1 MCTVHTTDA
10 CRRGTLSVTPAV
22 LMCGTEASL
31 SPRTGPVCA
40 PFEIADCGK
49 DQRLLP
55 AASFLSSRSRRL
67 MSIGVFEI
75 CSMQHERPALHA
87 VTQKARHQHTNNFK
101 GTLYKHSGARCSD
114 PPPKIRSVLIIL
126 VLFFFFF
133 FNFDAFAQLLLWSS
147 AGLSKAAAP
156 CRAMTTLY
164 PLYAF
169 IKVKTNL
176 NDLCLHFFLKEV
188 SPTCQSQYKSSC

>member
-1 MCTVHTTDA
+1 MHTTDA

-55 AASFLSSRSRRL
+55 TASFLSSRSRRL

-75 CSMQHERPALHA
+75 CSMRHERPALHA

-126 VLFFFFF
+126 LYIFFTWCFCT
-133 FNFDAFAQLLLWSS
+133 AFAVVCSWSYNLISIIHIYKSENTFKWLVFTFLFEVSS
-147 AGLSKAAAP
+147 AHLSKS
-156 CRAMTTLY
+156 
-164 PLYAF
+164 
-169 IKVKTNL
+169 IQ
-176 NDLCLHFFLKEV
+176 E
-188 SPTCQSQYKSSC
+188 